1 MSTSLR
7 DQLIQAGLVDR
18 KKAKQLQQQQKRQTF
33 QGQHGK
39 PAATAQAA
47 GQAEAAKA
55 ARDQELNRQRQEQ
68 AQLKARW
75 AEIKQLIEQHRLPKI
90 EDGED
95 YFFTDDRKIRRL
107 TVNAAMREQLVR
119 GELRI
124 ARLKGRYELVPAAA
138 AERIRERD
146 ERALV
151 PLKTDAEAASADD
164 PYAAHAV
171 PENLRW

>member
-7 DQLIQAGLVDR
+7 DQLIQAGLVGR
-18 KKAKQLQQQQKRQTF
+18 KKAQQLQQQQKRQTF
-33 QGQHGK
+33 QGQHGQPVATDK
-39 PAATAQAA
+39 AAQQT
-47 GQAEAAKA
+47 EAAKA
-55 ARDQELNRQRQEQ
+55 ARDQELNRRQQEQ

-75 AEIKQLIEQHRLPKI
+75 AEIRQLIEQHRLPKI

-151 PLKTDAEAASADD
+151 PLKTDAEAATPDD
-164 PYAAHAV
+164 PYAAHPV

>member
-18 KKAKQLQQQQKRQTF
+18 KKAKKLQNEQQRQTF
-33 QGQHGK
+33 QGQHGHAAASVK
-39 PAATAQAA
+39 APPPTAAT
-47 GQAEAAKA
+47 KA
-55 ARDQELNRQRQEQ
+55 ARDQELNRRQQEH

-95 YFFTDDRKIRRL
+95 YYFTDAKKIRRL

-124 ARLKGRYELVPAAA
+124 TRLKNRYELVPAAA

-151 PLKTDAEAASADD
+151 PLKSDAEAASPDD
-164 PYAAHAV
+164 PYAEHAV
-171 PENLRW
+171 PEDLRW

>member
-18 KKAKQLQQQQKRQTF
+18 KKAKQLQEQQKRQTF
-33 QGQHGK
+33 QGQHGH
-39 PAATAQAA
+39 PVATTQVAPQAN
-47 GQAEAAKA
+47 AAKA
-55 ARDQELNRQRQEQ
+55 ARDQELNRRQQEN

-90 EDGED
+90 EEGED
-95 YFFTDDRKIRRL
+95 YYFTDNKKIRRL
-107 TVNAAMREQLVR
+107 TVNAAMREQLVH
-119 GELRI
+119 GELRVT
-124 ARLKGRYELVPAAA
+124 RLKGRYELVPAAA
-138 AERIRERD
+138 AERISERD

-151 PLKTDAEAASADD
+151 PLKTDAEAAAADD
-164 PYAAHAV
+164 AYAAHPV

>member
-18 KKAKQLQQQQKRQTF
+18 KKAKQLQQQQQRQTF
-33 QGQHGK
+33 QGQHGQK
-39 PAATAQAA
+39 VATPPAAR
-47 GQAEAAKA
+47 QAEAAKA
-55 ARDQELNRQRQEQ
+55 ARDQELNRRHQEQ

-75 AEIKQLIEQHRLPKI
+75 AEIRQLIEQHRLPRI

-95 YFFTDDRKIRRL
+95 YYFTDDKKIRRV

-151 PLKTDAEAASADD
+151 PNKPDAETATADD
-164 PYAAHAV
+164 PYAEHAV

>member
-33 QGQHGK
+33 KGQHGQ
-39 PAATAQAA
+39 PVATSQAA
-47 GQAEAAKA
+47 QQAAAAKA
-55 ARDQELNRQRQEQ
+55 ARDQELNRRQQEN

-75 AEIKQLIEQHRLPKI
+75 AEIRQLIEQHRLPKL
-90 EDGED
+90 EEGED
-95 YFFTDDRKIRRL
+95 YYFTDNKKIRRL
-107 TVNAAMREQLVR
+107 TVNAAMRQQLVR
-119 GELRI
+119 GELRVT
-124 ARLKGRYELVPAAA
+124 RLKGRYELVPAAT

-151 PLKTDAEAASADD
+151 PLKADAEGANPDD
-164 PYAAHAV
+164 PYAEHAV

>member
-1 MSTSLR
+1 MGTSLR

-18 KKAKQLQQQQKRQTF
+18 KKAKQLQHQQQRQTF
-33 QGQHGK
+33 QGQHGQPVATSK
-39 PAATAQAA
+39 AAQET
-47 GQAEAAKA
+47 GAAKA
-55 ARDQELNRQRQEQ
+55 ARDQELNRRQQEH

-95 YFFTDDRKIRRL
+95 YYFTDDKKIRRL

-124 ARLKGRYELVPAAA
+124 TRLKNRYEVVPAAA
-138 AERIRERD
+138 ADRIRERD

-151 PLKTDAEAASADD
+151 AQKSDAEAASADD
-164 PYAAHAV
+164 PYAEHAV